1 MNYLEHFG
9 LSKAPFA
16 VTPDPSFAYATS
28 EHEQAL
34 LKIAY
39 YTDERQG
46 LFLLI
51 GEIGTGKTTISKL
64 AVNGWRTQPERYTV
78 GQIADPSPPTQAAFL
93 RLVLAAFLQ
102 PIMRNVQDLKSALA
116 IFLFEEYRAGRT
128 VILVIDE
135 AQTIHPQNLDVI
147 HALTN
152 EQTQTEKLIQ
162 ILFLAQPNFRYK
174 LAQKPAIASR
184 IAGVHTLD
192 PLTWE
197 DSIELL
203 RHRMK
208 VAGGNFDDV
217 FPINTHKLLYNAT
230 HGIPRDLCILCNAVL
245 LNAFIAKSVQVT
257 ESMIHEA
264 QKDLDF
270 KRIARDANT
279 SLK

>member
-1 MNYLEHFG
+1 MNYLSHFG

-64 AVNGWRTQPERYTV
+64 AVNGWRTQPDKYTV

-93 RLVLAAFLQ
+93 RLVLASFMQ
-102 PIMRNVQDLKSALA
+102 PVMRNVQDLKTALGV
-116 IFLFEEYRAGRT
+116 FLFEEHRAGRT

-135 AQTIHPQNLDVI
+135 AQTIHPQNLDAI

-162 ILFLAQPNFRYK
+162 ILFLAQPNFRNK

-184 IAGVHTLD
+184 IAGAHTLD

-197 DSIELL
+197 DSIGLL

-208 VAGGNFDDV
+208 VAGGDFDAV
-217 FPINTHKLLYNAT
+217 FPVSTHKLLYNAT
-230 HGIPRDLCILCNAVL
+230 HGVPRDLCILCNASL
-245 LNAFIAKSVQVT
+245 LNAFSAKKKTVT
-257 ESMIHEA
+257 EAMITDA
-264 QKDLDF
+264 QQDLDF
-270 KRIARDANT
+270 KRFVREAH
-279 SLK
+279 SPVK